1 MLKRNSDPNSTQ
13 TRTDDGG
20 DVDRTER
27 GSVWDVPVDWREKF
41 WGFFSV
47 LMVASAGFET
57 WLETT
62 FGEEPTPWH
71 RFSAIIEGTVPYTA
85 LAAPISVLLT
95 EGIRLLSEKYRQ
107 KRYRVGREE
116 GVQIG
121 EQRGEKRGEKR
132 GEIRGVGKG
141 VHIGAQAILDWL
153 ERRDAATAAG
163 IPFDEPPPDPTK
175 IASQANGSAN
185 GSNGSAKAATGT
197 ALPDMVA
204 SAVDEAL
211 TDLVQWSVRKGVAE
225 ALGQPFNEPHPH
237 NRNGNGTRNR
247 DS

>member
-1 MLKRNSDPNSTQ
+1 MLKRNSDPNSAR
-13 TRTDDGG
+13 TRTGDGG

-27 GSVWDVPVDWREKF
+27 GSVWDVPIDWREKF
-41 WGFFSV
+41 WVIFSV
-47 LMVASAGFET
+47 LMVAAAAFET

-62 FGEEPTPWH
+62 YGEEPTPWH

-95 EGIRLLSEKYRQ
+95 EVIRLLSEKYRQ
-107 KRYRVGREE
+107 KRFRDGVRVGSERTRGEGVEE

-121 EQRGEKRGEKR
+121 REQTRREFM
-132 GEIRGVGKG
+132 
-141 VHIGAQAILDWL
+141 DWL
-153 ERRDAATAAG
+153 ERRDAAAAAG
-163 IPFDEPPPDPTK
+163 VPFDEPPPGVE
-175 IASQANGSAN
+175 ASGARSAN
-185 GSNGSAKAATGT
+185 GNGATAT

-204 SAVDEAL
+204 SAVDAAL

-237 NRNGNGTRNR
+237 NRNGNGTA
-247 DS
+247 